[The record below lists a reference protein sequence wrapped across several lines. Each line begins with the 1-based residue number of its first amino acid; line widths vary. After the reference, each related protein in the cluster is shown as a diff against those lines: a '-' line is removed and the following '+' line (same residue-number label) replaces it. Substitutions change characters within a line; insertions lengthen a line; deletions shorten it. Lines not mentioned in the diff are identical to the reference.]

1 MSVAQD
7 LAYVRA
13 EEEPIL
19 PAPHRSTGTLAWM
32 RANLFSTPANAA
44 LTLVGL
50 ALLVWVIPPILRWA
64 VFDAVWTGTNR
75 DACLTSP
82 EAACWPFV
90 KARFGQFMY
99 GRYPVDERWRIDLA
113 AILLIIGLIP
123 MAIPRVPY
131 KRENA
136 LIPPG
141 VCAGGRNNPA
151 HGRQFR
157 PFLGFFAA
165 IVVLACL
172 ATGLASLSAADRAPM
187 LGGVVRRERLSQ
199 RWSPSSQD

>member
-1 MSVAQD
+1 MSVSQD
-7 LAYVRA
+7 FAYVRA

-19 PAPHRSTGTLAWM
+19 PAPRRSTGTLAWM

-64 VFDAVWTGTNR
+64 GIRRGMDRHEQGRLPDLAEPPAGPSSR
-75 DACLTSP
+75 RGSG
-82 EAACWPFV
+82 
-90 KARFGQFMY
+90 RFMY

-136 LIPPG
+136 LYLLFSCR
-141 VCAGGRNNPA
+141 VAGIILLTGGN
-151 HGRQFR
+151 FDLT
-157 PFLGFFAA
+157 LGFFAA

-172 ATGLASLSAADRAPM
+172 ATGLPRFRGRPRADAGRTRSAGALSR
-187 LGGVVRRERLSQ
+187 
-199 RWSPSSQD
+199 RWSPSSPD